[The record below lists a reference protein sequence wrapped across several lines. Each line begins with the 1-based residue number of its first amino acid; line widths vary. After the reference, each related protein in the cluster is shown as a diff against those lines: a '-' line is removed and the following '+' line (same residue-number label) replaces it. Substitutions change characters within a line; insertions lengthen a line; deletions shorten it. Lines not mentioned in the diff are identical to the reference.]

1 MNKARLLACPSC
13 ARHVR
18 ATELACPFCA
28 ASMPETFATTPAQ
41 RLPTKR
47 LSRAALYAFGATSM
61 TVATACSSGGGPV
74 TTPAYGGPG
83 MELDGDVFDA
93 ADAAMPEASAT
104 PLYGASPVDAATH
117 DGSQNEGGV
126 AMPAY
131 GAPVLPVESGTSD

>member
-1 MNKARLLACPSC
+1 
-13 ARHVR
+13 
-18 ATELACPFCA
+18 
-28 ASMPETFATTPAQ
+28 MPETFATTPAQ

-61 TVATACSSGGGPV
+61 TVATACSSGGGGPV

-93 ADAAMPEASAT
+93 ADAAMPETSAT
-104 PLYGASPVDAATH
+104 PLYGASPVDGASLVDAATH